1 MVFSYCHYWKR
12 LSNTI
17 SYQYV
22 IINKEQELTIKLLNI
37 EINRLQEQNNLETFQ
52 LARNNITFEQEILE
66 IDRISSLYAA
76 INAKDQ
82 DIEDLIEICRVFQE
96 KIEESESIIQNFNTK
111 IEKME
116 SEKFSYQE

>member
-1 MVFSYCHYWKR
+1 M
-12 LSNTI
+12 
-17 SYQYV
+17 
-22 IINKEQELTIKLLNI
+22 
-37 EINRLQEQNNLETFQ
+37 QEQNNLETFQ